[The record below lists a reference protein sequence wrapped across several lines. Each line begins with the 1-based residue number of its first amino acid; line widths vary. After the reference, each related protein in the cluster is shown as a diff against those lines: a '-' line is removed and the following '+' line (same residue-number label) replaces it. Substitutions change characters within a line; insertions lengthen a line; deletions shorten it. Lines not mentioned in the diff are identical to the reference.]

1 MRQQFFLSFRTP
13 FPALVGL
20 AILTGCAQPASV
32 GIPTPNAALVAARQT
47 ITAQSIANAA
57 ATQTAAAPAPT
68 PVPTIEPPTPVP
80 TIEPLTPV
88 PPLPTETPLPLP
100 PPPAP
105 ADQPSDHRQPGSSG
119 SSGVACG
126 RQIIHV
132 VQPGQNLFRIALRYR
147 TTINAIARLNGITNT
162 RLVRVGQRLRV
173 VTCARGSSSA
183 PYYGAHYVVKPGDT
197 LFRIAVRYGVNVSGL
212 MAANGLRSTLIV
224 PGQNLVIP

>member
-1 MRQQFFLSFRTP
+1 MRQRFFPFFRTP
-13 FPALVGL
+13 FLALVGL

-57 ATQTAAAPAPT
+57 ATQTAAAPPPT

-80 TIEPLTPV
+80 
-88 PPLPTETPLPLP
+88 PLPTETPP
-100 PPPAP
+100 PPPPTP
-105 ADQPSDHRQPGSSG
+105 AEQPAGSRQPGSSG